1 MKKKITITLNEE
13 NIEAIKIQAVK
24 EHRSVGDIIDVLV
37 SEYLK
42 ANSGNIPHSSS
53 LHQSC

>member
-1 MKKKITITLNEE
+1 MKKKITITLNEK

-42 ANSGNIPHSSS
+42 TNSENIPHSRF
-53 LHQSC
+53 LH